1 MKVTMETILG
11 EILEEYPGAEAVMKK
26 YLGEAYCLT
35 CPGKMFDSI
44 GNGAMLHGMSGEEA
58 ANMLSDLQEVV
69 DEYEAAHPGNP
80 EPKPESTQPEA
91 E

>member
-1 MKVTMETILG
+1 MKVTMGTILG
-11 EILEEYPGAEAVMKK
+11 EILEEYPGAELVMKK

-35 CPGKMFDSI
+35 CPGKMFDTI

-69 DEYEAAHPGNP
+69 DLQEQKAPATDTAA
-80 EPKPESTQPEA
+80 EEKP
-91 E
+91 